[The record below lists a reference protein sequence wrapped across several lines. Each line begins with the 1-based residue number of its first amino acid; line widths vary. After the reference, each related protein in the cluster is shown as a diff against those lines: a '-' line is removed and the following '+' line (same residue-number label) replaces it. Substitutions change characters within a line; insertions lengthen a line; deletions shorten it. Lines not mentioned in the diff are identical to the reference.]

1 MILDPPYANVTGQSP
16 GTQSY
21 MPTLG
26 FPASPPPASQTGA
39 IQPVGMPTNN
49 SYPSSYPNTGAS
61 GQNPYGNTAASQ
73 SSNPSDFSSSP
84 QAYQWPSPGG
94 QSCQFNNSSP
104 VAATGYANY
113 APPITGQPSE
123 VNGAANVSN
132 NYAPG
137 YYNPGYY
144 GGYYSTK

>member
-1 MILDPPYANVTGQSP
+1 MILDPLYANVTGQSP

-21 MPTLG
+21 IPTLG

-39 IQPVGMPTNN
+39 NQPVGTTNN

-61 GQNPYGNTAASQ
+61 GHAAASQ

-84 QAYQWPSPGG
+84 QAYPWPSPGG
-94 QSCQFNNSSP
+94 QPCQFNNSSP
-104 VAATGYANY
+104 VAATGYPNY
-113 APPITGQPSE
+113 ATPINGQPSE

-132 NYAPG
+132 NYPAG
-137 YYNPGYY
+137 YYNQGYY
-144 GGYYSTK
+144 GGHYSTK